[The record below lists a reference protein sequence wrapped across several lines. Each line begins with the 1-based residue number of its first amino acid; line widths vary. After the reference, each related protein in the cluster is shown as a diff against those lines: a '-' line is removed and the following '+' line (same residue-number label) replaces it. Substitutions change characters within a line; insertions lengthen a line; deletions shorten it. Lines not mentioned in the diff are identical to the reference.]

1 MYKDT
6 LQKVKR
12 FMTETGMLQNC
23 SEIILGV
30 SGGPDSMTMLHIL
43 NELRDEF
50 GYRLRVVHVNH
61 GIRGKEALR
70 DQQMVNG
77 RSRVQ
82 YIIMMFLL
90 WLSVGRWEPKKL
102 AAKFVESLLKKRK
115 KMQWRYRNRYVW
127 RLHITK
133 MIWRKLCCIT
143 WPGEPGSGASAR

>member
-50 GYRLRVVHVNH
+50 GYRLRVVHVKSRNPW
-61 GIRGKEALR
+61 K
-70 DQQMVNG
+70 
-77 RSRVQ
+77 RS
-82 YIIMMFLL
+82 
-90 WLSVGRWEPKKL
+90 SAGSADGGEN
-102 AAKFVESLLKKRK
+102 
-115 KMQWRYRNRYVW
+115 MQ
-127 RLHITK
+127 
-133 MIWRKLCCIT
+133 
-143 WPGEPGSGASAR
+143 

>member
-61 GIRGKEALR
+61 GIRGKEA
-70 DQQMVNG
+70 
-77 RSRVQ
+77 
-82 YIIMMFLL
+82 IISTADSKVKVVVIPTDEELMIASDTMTI
-90 WLSVGRWEPKKL
+90 LSKE
-102 AAKFVESLLKKRK
+102 
-115 KMQWRYRNRYVW
+115 N
-127 RLHITK
+127 
-133 MIWRKLCCIT
+133 
-143 WPGEPGSGASAR
+143 

>member
-50 GYRLRVVHVNH
+50 GYRLRVCLISYSV
-61 GIRGKEALR
+61 
-70 DQQMVNG
+70 
-77 RSRVQ
+77 
-82 YIIMMFLL
+82 
-90 WLSVGRWEPKKL
+90 LSLKL
-102 AAKFVESLLKKRK
+102 
-115 KMQWRYRNRYVW
+115 
-127 RLHITK
+127 
-133 MIWRKLCCIT
+133 
-143 WPGEPGSGASAR
+143 

>member
-70 DQQMVNG
+70 DQQMVEKICSEWKIPCAVYNWT
-77 RSRVQ
+77 
-82 YIIMMFLL
+82 FTTK
-90 WLSVGRWEPKKL
+90 LS
-102 AAKFVESLLKKRK
+102 SL
-115 KMQWRYRNRYVW
+115 
-127 RLHITK
+127 
-133 MIWRKLCCIT
+133 
-143 WPGEPGSGASAR
+143 